1 MKFKKLLNQLN
12 DISDDK
18 KKEQRRKCKKLKNY
32 LDKLKMKAKELEKD
46 ISAESD
52 PVKRKKLNEKLLII
66 NKKRE
71 KGLKA
76 LKQLRKKYC

>member
-32 LDKLKMKAKELEKD
+32 LDKLKTKAKELQKD